1 MIHYRFLFFI
11 IFGVIH
17 YRLLFRFIDNFI
29 TVVHQCLFFHCQSI
43 LNSFIFLDDIRASL
57 HIIVERFN
65 FLSTSF
71 HIIVNRFQSILDSVF
86 FLDEFLVI
94 LDTIFNP
101 IW

>member
-1 MIHYRFLFFI
+1 MIHYR
-11 IFGVIH
+11 
-17 YRLLFRFIDNFI
+17 YLFRFIDNFI

-43 LNSFIFLDDIRASL
+43 LNSFIFLDIRASL